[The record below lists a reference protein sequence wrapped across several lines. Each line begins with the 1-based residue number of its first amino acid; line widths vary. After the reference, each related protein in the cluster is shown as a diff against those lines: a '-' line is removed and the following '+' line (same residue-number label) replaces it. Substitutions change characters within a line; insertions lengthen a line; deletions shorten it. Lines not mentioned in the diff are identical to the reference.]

1 MGISTV
7 LVVTCDKC
15 GKGIPAP
22 EDVLYAITVNFPTD
36 PPVPHPNRSIACS
49 APCAAALM
57 TDNANALLN
66 PPAPGASS

>member
-15 GKGIPAP
+15 GKGIPTP
-22 EDVLYAITVNFPTD
+22 EDVKFTVIVGFPSD
-36 PPVPHPNRSIACS
+36 FPVPHPDRTIACS

-66 PPAPGASS
+66 PPAPPPGA